1 LVLGVFSHYIYGGE
15 DRPRT
20 IHYLPLLFP
29 KLPSSNLSVPGD
41 MSENNTNAEIVSKTF
56 VKQYYYILNEEPH
69 YLHIF
74 YNEPCLFNRRDPAT
88 RVKKAFWTKKEVKDE
103 FLAMRYEDYTA
114 EIETSLGIPYH
125 MGNGRVIVFV
135 NGYLTR
141 KKDNVRY
148 KFTQTFLLVQQD
160 NGFCVVN
167 DIFRFK
173 ETQTQLPT
181 SNPIAPSPQKPA
193 ATES

>member
-1 LVLGVFSHYIYGGE
+1 
-15 DRPRT
+15 
-20 IHYLPLLFP
+20 
-29 KLPSSNLSVPGD
+29 
-41 MSENNTNAEIVSKTF
+41 MSENNTNAEIISNVF
-56 VKQYYYILNEEPH
+56 VKQYYHILNEEPH

-88 RVKKAFWTKKEVKDE
+88 HVKKTFWTKKEVKDE

-114 EIETSLGIPYH
+114 EIETSLGIPYL
-125 MGNGRVIVFV
+125 MEYGRVIVFV

-141 KKDNVRY
+141 KKDNVRS
-148 KFTQTFLLVQQD
+148 KFTQTFLLAQED
-160 NGFCVVN
+160 NGFSVIN

-173 ETQTQLPT
+173 ETQTHIPT
-181 SNPIAPSPQKPA
+181 LNPIAPSPHKPA